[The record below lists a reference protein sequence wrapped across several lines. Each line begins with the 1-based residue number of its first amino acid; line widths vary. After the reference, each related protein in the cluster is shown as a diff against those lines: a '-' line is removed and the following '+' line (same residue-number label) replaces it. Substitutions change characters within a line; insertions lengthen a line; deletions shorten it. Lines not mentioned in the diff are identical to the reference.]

1 MKEESQFTKVMD
13 ALTPLGLTINWLLL
27 PFFIYEINKS
37 RRRKTPI
44 GIGYLEFDNHLQGYS
59 CADIESI
66 LWSYGIPTH
75 FVHIFFDRE
84 EQIITDGFYVP
95 NVQHF
100 MADCI
105 LRQNE
110 EKYGYVVTSPIV
122 YQGEIPSTRYKN
134 KQWKRWGVMV
144 KQKSWV
150 NRIGLLLFGNML
162 SQSYPPKK
170 EKKDNEKKNKKN
182 KKNTKRKSER

>member
-44 GIGYLEFDNHLQGYS
+44 GIG
-59 CADIESI
+59 
-66 LWSYGIPTH
+66 
-75 FVHIFFDRE
+75 
-84 EQIITDGFYVP
+84 
-95 NVQHF
+95 
-100 MADCI
+100 
-105 LRQNE
+105 
-110 EKYGYVVTSPIV
+110 
-122 YQGEIPSTRYKN
+122 
-134 KQWKRWGVMV
+134 
-144 KQKSWV
+144 
-150 NRIGLLLFGNML
+150 LLLFGNML

-182 KKNTKRKSER
+182 KKNTKRKSKG